1 MTDAQPLQFQPA
13 ATPADSAEDLA
24 RADLYGLL
32 ATLFFHAA
40 DADLLQ
46 RIAAAPLDPIG
57 DGDIA
62 AADAQA
68 AASSA
73 LTQAWRKL
81 VARAGQTTAEQ
92 ADDEYTELFIGVGK
106 PEVFLYGSYYQA
118 GFMNEKPLVVLRDD
132 LRRHGLER
140 AEGITETEDHLAT
153 LCEVMRYLI
162 AGDDVAVARIE
173 EQRAFFQRHL
183 APWVDTACDAVLQH
197 PRAALYADVAGLAKA
212 FFDVERLALELAWE
226 PSSRLPKK

>member
-46 RIAAAPLDPIG
+46 RIAAAPQDPAG
-57 DGDIA
+57 DADA
-62 AADAQA
+62 DPADAQA

-73 LTQAWRKL
+73 LTQAWRRL
-81 VARAGQTTAEQ
+81 VARAGQVTATQ
-92 ADDEYTELFIGVGK
+92 VDDEYTELFIGVGK

-118 GFMNEKPLVVLRDD
+118 GFLNEKPLVVLRDD
-132 LRRHGLER
+132 LRRYGLER

-162 AGDDVAVARIE
+162 AGDDTAVAHIE

-197 PRAALYADVAGLAKA
+197 PRAGFYADVAGLAKA
-212 FFDVERLALELAWE
+212 FFEVERLALELT
-226 PSSRLPKK
+226 

>member
-32 ATLFFHAA
+32 ATLFFRAA

-46 RIAAAPLDPIG
+46 RIAAAPLDPSG
-57 DGDIA
+57 DDAIA
-62 AADAQA
+62 PADAEA

-81 VARAGQTTAEQ
+81 VARAGKTTAEQ

-132 LRRHGLER
+132 LRRYGLER
-140 AEGITETEDHLAT
+140 AEGITETQDHLAT

-162 AGDDVAVARIE
+162 AGDDVAVARVE

-197 PRAALYADVAGLAKA
+197 PRAAFYADVAGLAKA
-212 FFDVERLALELAWE
+212 FFDVERLALELA
-226 PSSRLPKK
+226 

>member
-46 RIAAAPLDPIG
+46 RIAAAPQDPA
-57 DGDIA
+57 DDA
-62 AADAQA
+62 DTDPADAQA

-73 LTQAWRKL
+73 LTQAWRRV
-81 VARAGQTTAEQ
+81 VARAGQVTAAQ
-92 ADDEYTELFIGVGK
+92 VDDEYTELFIGVGK

-118 GFMNEKPLVVLRDD
+118 GFLNEKPLVTLRDD
-132 LRRHGLER
+132 LRRFGLER

-162 AGDDVAVARIE
+162 AGDDTAVAHIE

-197 PRAALYADVAGLAKA
+197 PRAGFYADVAGLAKA
-212 FFDVERLALELAWE
+212 FFEVERLALELT
-226 PSSRLPKK
+226 

>member
-1 MTDAQPLQFQPA
+1 MTNAQPLQFQPA

-46 RIAAAPLDPIG
+46 RIAAAPQDPAG
-57 DGDIA
+57 DADA
-62 AADAQA
+62 DPADAQA
-68 AASSA
+68 AVSSA
-73 LTQAWRKL
+73 LTHAWRR
-81 VARAGQTTAEQ
+81 VVVRAGQVTAAQ
-92 ADDEYTELFIGVGK
+92 VDDEYTELFIGVGK

-118 GFMNEKPLVVLRDD
+118 GFLNEKPLVTLRDD
-132 LRRHGLER
+132 LRRYGLER

-162 AGDDVAVARIE
+162 AGDDTAVAHVD

-183 APWVDTACDAVLQH
+183 APWIDTACDAVLQH
-197 PRAALYADVAGLAKA
+197 PRARFYADVAGLAKA
-212 FFDVERLALELAWE
+212 FFDVERLALELA
-226 PSSRLPKK
+226 

>member
-1 MTDAQPLQFQPA
+1 MPLALGP
-13 ATPADSAEDLA
+13 PVSLKS
-24 RADLYGLL
+24 R
-32 ATLFFHAA
+32 
-40 DADLLQ
+40 Q

-183 APWVDTACDAVLQH
+183 APWVDTACDAVMQH

-212 FFDVERLALELAWE
+212 FFDVERLALELA
-226 PSSRLPKK
+226 

>member
-13 ATPADSAEDLA
+13 PTPADSAEDLA

-46 RIAAAPLDPIG
+46 RIAAAPLDPVG
-57 DGDIA
+57 DDGIA
-62 AADAQA
+62 PADAEA

-81 VARAGQTTAEQ
+81 VARAGQTTAGQ

-132 LRRHGLER
+132 LRRYGLER
-140 AEGITETEDHLAT
+140 AEGVTETEDHLAT

-162 AGDDVAVARIE
+162 AGDDVAVARVE
-173 EQRAFFQRHL
+173 EQRVFFQRHL

-197 PRAALYADVAGLAKA
+197 PHAAFYADVAGLAKA
-212 FFDVERLALELAWE
+212 FFDVERLALELA
-226 PSSRLPKK
+226 

>member
-32 ATLFFHAA
+32 ATLFFRAA

-46 RIAAAPLDPIG
+46 RIAAAPLDPTG
-57 DGDIA
+57 DDDTA
-62 AADAQA
+62 PADAEA

-73 LTQAWRKL
+73 LTQAWRRL
-81 VARAGQTTAEQ
+81 VARAGKTTAAQ

-132 LRRHGLER
+132 LRRFGLER
-140 AEGITETEDHLAT
+140 AEGVTETEDHLAT

-162 AGDDVAVARIE
+162 AGDDVDLARIE

-197 PRAALYADVAGLAKA
+197 PRAAFYADVAGLAKA
-212 FFDVERLALELAWE
+212 FFDVERLALELA
-226 PSSRLPKK
+226 

>member
-32 ATLFFHAA
+32 ATLFFQAA

-46 RIAAAPLDPIG
+46 RIAAAPLDPVG
-57 DGDIA
+57 DDDIA
-62 AADAQA
+62 PAAAEA

-81 VARAGQTTAEQ
+81 VARAGKTTAVQ

-132 LRRHGLER
+132 LRRYGLAR
-140 AEGITETEDHLAT
+140 AEGVTETEDHLAT

-197 PRAALYADVAGLAKA
+197 PRAAFYADVAGLAKA
-212 FFDVERLALELAWE
+212 FFDVERLALELA
-226 PSSRLPKK
+226 

>member
-106 PEVFLYGSYYQA
+106 PEVFLDGSYYQA

-162 AGDDVAVARIE
+162 AGDDVAVARIG

-212 FFDVERLALELAWE
+212 FFDVERLALELA
-226 PSSRLPKK
+226 

>member
-106 PEVFLYGSYYQA
+106 PEVFLYDSYYQA

-162 AGDDVAVARIE
+162 AGDDVAVARIG

-212 FFDVERLALELAWE
+212 FFDVERLALELA
-226 PSSRLPKK
+226 

>member
-32 ATLFFHAA
+32 ATLFCHAA

-46 RIAAAPLDPIG
+46 RIAAAPQDPAG
-57 DGDIA
+57 DADA
-62 AADAQA
+62 DPADAQA

-73 LTQAWRKL
+73 LTQAWRRL
-81 VARAGQTTAEQ
+81 VARAGQVTATQ
-92 ADDEYTELFIGVGK
+92 VDDEYTELFIGVGK

-118 GFMNEKPLVVLRDD
+118 GFLNEKPLVVLRDD
-132 LRRHGLER
+132 LRRYGLER

-162 AGDDVAVARIE
+162 AGDDTAVAHIE

-197 PRAALYADVAGLAKA
+197 PRAGFYADVAGLAKA
-212 FFDVERLALELAWE
+212 FFEVERLALELT
-226 PSSRLPKK
+226 

>member
-1 MTDAQPLQFQPA
+1 M
-13 ATPADSAEDLA
+13 
-24 RADLYGLL
+24 
-32 ATLFFHAA
+32 
-40 DADLLQ
+40 
-46 RIAAAPLDPIG
+46 
-57 DGDIA
+57 
-62 AADAQA
+62 
-68 AASSA
+68 
-73 LTQAWRKL
+73 
-81 VARAGQTTAEQ
+81 
-92 ADDEYTELFIGVGK
+92 
-106 PEVFLYGSYYQA
+106 
-118 GFMNEKPLVVLRDD
+118 VLRDD

-212 FFDVERLALELAWE
+212 FFDVERLALELA
-226 PSSRLPKK
+226 

>member
-1 MTDAQPLQFQPA
+1 MTDAQPLQFPPA

-183 APWVDTACDAVLQH
+183 APWVDTACAAVLQH

-212 FFDVERLALELAWE
+212 FFDVERLALELA
-226 PSSRLPKK
+226 

>member
-46 RIAAAPLDPIG
+46 RIAAAPLDPVG
-57 DGDIA
+57 DYAIA
-62 AADAQA
+62 PADAEA

-81 VARAGQTTAEQ
+81 VARAGKTSAGQ

-132 LRRHGLER
+132 LRRYGLER
-140 AEGITETEDHLAT
+140 AEGVTETEDHLAT

-162 AGDDVAVARIE
+162 AGDDVAVARVE

-183 APWVDTACDAVLQH
+183 ASWVDTACDAVLQH
-197 PRAALYADVAGLAKA
+197 PRAAFYADVAGLAKA
-212 FFDVERLALELAWE
+212 FFDVERLALELA
-226 PSSRLPKK
+226 

>member
-32 ATLFFHAA
+32 ATLFFRAA

-46 RIAAAPLDPIG
+46 RIAAAPLDPSG
-57 DGDIA
+57 DDAIA
-62 AADAQA
+62 PADAEA

-81 VARAGQTTAEQ
+81 VARAGKTTAEQ

-132 LRRHGLER
+132 LRRYGLER
-140 AEGITETEDHLAT
+140 AEGITGTEDHLAT

-162 AGDDVAVARIE
+162 AGDDVAVARVE

-197 PRAALYADVAGLAKA
+197 PRAAFYADVAGLAKA
-212 FFDVERLALELAWE
+212 FFDVERLALELA
-226 PSSRLPKK
+226 

>member
-1 MTDAQPLQFQPA
+1 

-162 AGDDVAVARIE
+162 AGDDVAVARIG

-212 FFDVERLALELAWE
+212 FFDVERLALELA
-226 PSSRLPKK
+226 

>member
-46 RIAAAPLDPIG
+46 RIAAAPLDPSG
-57 DGDIA
+57 DDAIA
-62 AADAQA
+62 PADAEA

-81 VARAGQTTAEQ
+81 VARAGKTTAEQ

-132 LRRHGLER
+132 LRRYGLER
-140 AEGITETEDHLAT
+140 AEGVTETEDHLAT

-197 PRAALYADVAGLAKA
+197 PRAAFYADVAGLAKA
-212 FFDVERLALELAWE
+212 FFDVERLALELA
-226 PSSRLPKK
+226 

>member
-1 MTDAQPLQFQPA
+1 M
-13 ATPADSAEDLA
+13 
-24 RADLYGLL
+24 
-32 ATLFFHAA
+32 
-40 DADLLQ
+40 Q
-46 RIAAAPLDPIG
+46 RIAAAPLDPVG
-57 DGDIA
+57 DDDIA
-62 AADAQA
+62 PADAEA

-81 VARAGQTTAEQ
+81 VARAGQTTAGQ

-132 LRRHGLER
+132 LRRYGLER
-140 AEGITETEDHLAT
+140 TEGVTETEDHLAT

-173 EQRAFFQRHL
+173 EQRVFP
-183 APWVDTACDAVLQH
+183 APSGPVG
-197 PRAALYADVAGLAKA
+197 RYGL
-212 FFDVERLALELAWE
+212 
-226 PSSRLPKK
+226 

>member
-13 ATPADSAEDLA
+13 ATPANSAEDLA

-57 DGDIA
+57 DDDTA
-62 AADAQA
+62 PADEEA

-73 LTQAWRKL
+73 LTQAWRRL
-81 VARAGQTTAEQ
+81 VARAGKTTAAQ

-132 LRRHGLER
+132 LRRFGLER
-140 AEGITETEDHLAT
+140 AEGVTETEDHLAT

-162 AGDDVAVARIE
+162 AGDDVDLVRIE

-197 PRAALYADVAGLAKA
+197 PRAAFYADVAGLAKA
-212 FFDVERLALELAWE
+212 FFDVERLALELA
-226 PSSRLPKK
+226 

>member
-57 DGDIA
+57 DDDTA
-62 AADAQA
+62 PADAEA

-73 LTQAWRKL
+73 LTQAWRRL
-81 VARAGQTTAEQ
+81 VARAGKTTAAQ
-92 ADDEYTELFIGVGK
+92 ADDEYTELFIGVGR

-132 LRRHGLER
+132 LRRFGLER
-140 AEGITETEDHLAT
+140 AEGVTETEDHLAT

-162 AGDDVAVARIE
+162 AGDDVDLARIE

-197 PRAALYADVAGLAKA
+197 PRAAFYADVAGLAKA
-212 FFDVERLALELAWE
+212 FFDVERLALELA
-226 PSSRLPKK
+226 

>member
-13 ATPADSAEDLA
+13 ATPADSSEDLA

-32 ATLFFHAA
+32 ATLFFRAA

-46 RIAAAPLDPIG
+46 RIAAAPLGPVG
-57 DGDIA
+57 DDDA
-62 AADAQA
+62 ASADAQA

-73 LTQAWRKL
+73 LTQAWRRL
-81 VARAGQTTAEQ
+81 VARAGQTTAGQ

-132 LRRHGLER
+132 LRRYGLER

-162 AGDDVAVARIE
+162 AGDVAAVARIE

-183 APWVDTACDAVLQH
+183 ATWVDTACDAVLQH
-197 PRAALYADVAGLAKA
+197 PRAAFYADVAGLAKA
-212 FFDVERLALELAWE
+212 FFDVERLALELA
-226 PSSRLPKK
+226 

>member
-132 LRRHGLER
+132 LRRHGLGVVPHAFADHHAYR
-140 AEGITETEDHLAT
+140 AEDFEFGSELPVLMTEKDAVKCAT
-153 LCEVMRYLI
+153 FANGWFYSVP
-162 AGDDVAVARIE
+162 VVARLPE
-173 EQRAFFQRHL
+173 AF
-183 APWVDTACDAVLQH
+183 WI
-197 PRAALYADVAGLAKA
+197 ALL
-212 FFDVERLALELAWE
+212 ERLAEATAA
-226 PSSRLPKK
+226 RAGKA

>member
-1 MTDAQPLQFQPA
+1 MTDAQPLQFQLA

-32 ATLFFHAA
+32 ATLFFRAPEP
-40 DADLLQ
+40 DLLQ
-46 RIAAAPLDPIG
+46 RIAAAPMAP
-57 DGDIA
+57 A
-62 AADAQA
+62 VEEDAHPDDVEA

-73 LTQAWRKL
+73 LTQAWRRL
-81 VARAGQTTAEQ
+81 VARAGQTTAAQ

-118 GFMNEKPLVVLRDD
+118 GFLNEKPLVVLRDD
-132 LRRHGLER
+132 LHRYGLER
-140 AEGITETEDHLAT
+140 AEGVTETEDHLAT

-162 AGDDVAVARIE
+162 AGDDTAIAHVE

-212 FFDVERLALELAWE
+212 FFEVERLALELA
-226 PSSRLPKK
+226 

>member
-32 ATLFFHAA
+32 ATLLFQAA

-46 RIAAAPLDPIG
+46 RIAAAALDPIG
-57 DGDIA
+57 DDGTA
-62 AADAQA
+62 SADAEA
-68 AASSA
+68 AVSSA
-73 LTQAWRKL
+73 LTQAWRRL
-81 VARAGQTTAEQ
+81 VARAGKTTAAQ
-92 ADDEYTELFIGVGK
+92 ADEEYTDLFIGVGK

-118 GFMNEKPLVVLRDD
+118 GFLNEKPLVVLRDD
-132 LRRHGLER
+132 LRRFGLER
-140 AEGITETEDHLAT
+140 AEGVTETEDHLAT

-162 AGDDVAVARIE
+162 AGDDVALARIE
-173 EQRAFFQRHL
+173 EQRGFFQRHL

-197 PRAALYADVAGLAKA
+197 PRAAFYADVAALAKA
-212 FFDVERLALELAWE
+212 FFDVERLALELA
-226 PSSRLPKK
+226 

>member
-32 ATLFFHAA
+32 ATLFFQAA

-46 RIAAAPLDPIG
+46 RIAAAALDPIG
-57 DGDIA
+57 DDGTA
-62 AADAQA
+62 SADAEA
-68 AASSA
+68 AVSSA
-73 LTQAWRKL
+73 LTQAWRRL
-81 VARAGQTTAEQ
+81 VARAGKTTAAQ
-92 ADDEYTELFIGVGK
+92 ADEEYTDLFIGVGK

-118 GFMNEKPLVVLRDD
+118 GFLNEKPLVVLRDD
-132 LRRHGLER
+132 LRRFGLER
-140 AEGITETEDHLAT
+140 AEGVTETEDHLAT

-162 AGDDVAVARIE
+162 AGDDVALARIE
-173 EQRAFFQRHL
+173 EQRGFFQRHL

-197 PRAALYADVAGLAKA
+197 PRAAFYADVAALAKA
-212 FFDVERLALELAWE
+212 FFDVERLALELA
-226 PSSRLPKK
+226 

>member
-13 ATPADSAEDLA
+13 STPADSAEDLA

-46 RIAAAPLDPIG
+46 RIAAAPLDLSG
-57 DGDIA
+57 DDA
-62 AADAQA
+62 VAPADAEA

-81 VARAGQTTAEQ
+81 VARAGKTTAEQ

-132 LRRHGLER
+132 LRRYGLER

-162 AGDDVAVARIE
+162 AGDDVAVARVE

-197 PRAALYADVAGLAKA
+197 PRAAFYADVAGLAKA
-212 FFDVERLALELAWE
+212 FFDVERLALELA
-226 PSSRLPKK
+226 

>member
-13 ATPADSAEDLA
+13 ATPADSSEDLA

-32 ATLFFHAA
+32 ATLFFRAA

-46 RIAAAPLDPIG
+46 RIAAAPLGPVG
-57 DGDIA
+57 DDDA
-62 AADAQA
+62 ASADAQA

-73 LTQAWRKL
+73 LTQAWRRL
-81 VARAGQTTAEQ
+81 VARAGQTTAGQ

-132 LRRHGLER
+132 LRRYGLER

-162 AGDDVAVARIE
+162 AGDDAAVARIE

-183 APWVDTACDAVLQH
+183 ATWVDTACDAVLQH
-197 PRAALYADVAGLAKA
+197 PRAAFYADVAGLAKA
-212 FFDVERLALELAWE
+212 FFDVERLALELA
-226 PSSRLPKK
+226 

>member
-32 ATLFFHAA
+32 ATLFFRAA

-46 RIAAAPLDPIG
+46 RIAAAPLDPSG
-57 DGDIA
+57 DDAIA
-62 AADAQA
+62 PADAEA

-81 VARAGQTTAEQ
+81 VARAGKTTAEQ

-132 LRRHGLER
+132 LRRYGLER

-162 AGDDVAVARIE
+162 AGDDVAVARVE

-197 PRAALYADVAGLAKA
+197 PRAAFYADVAGLAKA
-212 FFDVERLALELAWE
+212 FFDVERLALEFA
-226 PSSRLPKK
+226 

>member
-46 RIAAAPLDPIG
+46 RIAGAPLDPIG

-212 FFDVERLALELAWE
+212 FFDVERLALELA
-226 PSSRLPKK
+226 

>member
-73 LTQAWRKL
+73 LTQAWRRL
-81 VARAGQTTAEQ
+81 VARAGQTTAAQ

-118 GFMNEKPLVVLRDD
+118 GFLNEKPLVVLRDD
-132 LRRHGLER
+132 LRRYGLER

-162 AGDDVAVARIE
+162 AGDDAAIAHVE

-183 APWVDTACDAVLQH
+183 ASWVDTACDAVLQH
-197 PRAALYADVAGLAKA
+197 PRARFYADAAGLAKA
-212 FFDVERLALELAWE
+212 FFEVERLALEL
-226 PSSRLPKK
+226 S

>member
-32 ATLFFHAA
+32 ATLFFQAA

-57 DGDIA
+57 DGDTA
-62 AADAQA
+62 PADAEA

-73 LTQAWRKL
+73 LTQAWRRL
-81 VARAGQTTAEQ
+81 VARAGKTTAAQ

-132 LRRHGLER
+132 LRRFGLER
-140 AEGITETEDHLAT
+140 AEGVTETEDHLAT

-162 AGDDVAVARIE
+162 AGDDVDLVRIE

-197 PRAALYADVAGLAKA
+197 PRAAFYADVAALAKA
-212 FFDVERLALELAWE
+212 FFDVERLALELA
-226 PSSRLPKK
+226 

>member
-32 ATLFFHAA
+32 ATLFFRAA

-46 RIAAAPLDPIG
+46 RIAAVPLDPSG
-57 DGDIA
+57 DDAIA
-62 AADAQA
+62 PADAEA

-81 VARAGQTTAEQ
+81 VARAGKTTAEQ

-132 LRRHGLER
+132 LRRYGLER

-162 AGDDVAVARIE
+162 AGDDVAVARVE

-197 PRAALYADVAGLAKA
+197 PRAAFYADVAGLAKA
-212 FFDVERLALELAWE
+212 FFDVERLALELA
-226 PSSRLPKK
+226 

>member
-32 ATLFFHAA
+32 ATLFFRAA

-46 RIAAAPLDPIG
+46 RIAAAPLDPTG
-57 DGDIA
+57 DDDTA
-62 AADAQA
+62 PADAEA

-73 LTQAWRKL
+73 LTQAWRRL
-81 VARAGQTTAEQ
+81 VARAGKTTAAQ

-132 LRRHGLER
+132 LRRYGLER
-140 AEGITETEDHLAT
+140 AEGVTETEDHLAT

-162 AGDDVAVARIE
+162 AGDDLTVTQIE

-197 PRAALYADVAGLAKA
+197 PRATFYADVAGLAKA
-212 FFDVERLALELAWE
+212 FFDVERLALELA
-226 PSSRLPKK
+226 